1 MFRSILA
8 SLTLAAALFATPA
21 HADDRG
27 AMETF
32 KESHDTVLQLVKKKK
47 GDDAIEK
54 EVDKFLDYKW
64 IAQQSLGGPAR
75 YEKKCAPRCAEF
87 EQILTRL
94 IRENYLHRIYQSDSG
109 SIDYK
114 GEELR
119 KNGTK
124 AKVDTVVAFEKNGQK
139 QRLEI
144 SYVMHKLDDGTWVCR
159 NMITDGVSLAKTWRY
174 DFAQVL
180 KKEGIDGLIAR
191 LQNKLGT
198 VAKAD

>member
-1 MFRSILA
+1 MFRTIIA
-8 SLTLAAALFATPA
+8 SLTLAITLVAAPA
-21 HADDRG
+21 HAADKS

-32 KESHDTVLQLVKKKK
+32 QESHDTVLQLVKKKA
-47 GDDAIEK
+47 GDPAIEK
-54 EVDKFLDYKW
+54 EVDNFLDYKW
-64 IAQQSLGGPAR
+64 IAEQSLGGPAR

-87 EQILTRL
+87 EAILTKL
-94 IRENYLHRIYQSDSG
+94 IRENYLKRIYQSDSG
-109 SIDYK
+109 SIEYK

-124 AKVDTVVAFEKNGQK
+124 AKVDTVVRFDKNGQDQK
-139 QRLEI
+139 LEI
-144 SYVMHKLDDGTWVCR
+144 SYVMHKLPDGRWMCR

-174 DFAQVL
+174 DFNQVL

-191 LQNKLGT
+191 LNTKLSD